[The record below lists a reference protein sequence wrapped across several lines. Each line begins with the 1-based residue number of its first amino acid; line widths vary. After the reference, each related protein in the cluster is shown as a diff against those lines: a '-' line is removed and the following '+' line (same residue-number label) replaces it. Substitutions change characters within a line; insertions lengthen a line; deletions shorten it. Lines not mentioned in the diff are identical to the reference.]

1 MLELTKDFAEGKAEE
16 ANEHSRAL
24 RHAAWVAELGDRASV
39 DFQTTARSIWRSRY
53 DPEIDNARKA
63 LACALSES
71 GDPLIAARIIT
82 GFRWLWIDSGR
93 VVELRRL
100 AEATLVRL
108 DERDDSHPLASVL
121 LTLTYCQSG
130 SERFATATRAISIF
144 RHCNDPIGAAEALS
158 KLGAYYASAGSFDDA
173 LASLDR
179 AVALYDQTDLAQSLA
194 CAYVYFARATVFHDM
209 SRSEDAER
217 DISRARSRPSLW
229 GRFLRDGC

>member
-82 GFRWLWIDSGR
+82 GFRWLWIDSAASWSCGASP
-93 VVELRRL
+93 RRHL
-100 AEATLVRL
+100 SAWTSATIHTRL
-108 DERDDSHPLASVL
+108 P
-121 LTLTYCQSG
+121 
-130 SERFATATRAISIF
+130 RFS
-144 RHCNDPIGAAEALS
+144 
-158 KLGAYYASAGSFDDA
+158 
-173 LASLDR
+173 
-179 AVALYDQTDLAQSLA
+179 
-194 CAYVYFARATVFHDM
+194 
-209 SRSEDAER
+209 
-217 DISRARSRPSLW
+217 
-229 GRFLRDGC
+229 